1 MKVKALIT
9 FNDLE
14 AKEKRIA
21 NESVWK
27 CSKERAEF
35 LLKHNAIEIL
45 EEEKKNELGNPE
57 GTRELLKDLAKDLA
71 GFDSVSELP
80 VEEKPKKKRTKK
92 SLQDK

>member
-1 MKVKALIT
+1 MKVKALIN

-57 GTRELLKDLAKDLA
+57 GTRELLKDLA

-80 VEEKPKKKRTKK
+80 VEEKSKKKRTKK
-92 SLQDK
+92 VEK